1 VSRAVKGVI
10 VAGGGDGYSTDL
22 ARRIEEHGVALVRVD
37 PGDREALTRELS
49 DADAL
54 LCNRLEP
61 TDTEAATRLR
71 LIQALSAGADRVD
84 REAVPSGC
92 TLCNLFGH
100 EQAIAEWCLMAML
113 ALSRRLLTYDRRLRE
128 GDWAQDLPWEL
139 ELAGRVV
146 GTIGYGHIGRRV
158 ADLAR
163 AVGMDV
169 VAATRS
175 PSDDRAEGLRR
186 LMGLDELGV
195 LLAESDFVVVAVPSA
210 DETRGLVGAAELERL
225 GPDSYLLNVARGDV
239 VDERALYEA
248 LRGGTI
254 AGAAIDVWYRY
265 PRGGAPTFPSELAFH
280 ELDNVLMTP
289 HASGSTTGTQER
301 RAAFLAD
308 QLRRLADGRPL
319 ENVLAV
325 GPPS

>member
-1 VSRAVKGVI
+1 MKAVI
-10 VAGGGDGYSTDL
+10 VAGGGDGYATDL
-22 ARRIEEHGVALVRVD
+22 TRRIEAQGVPLVRVD
-37 PGDREALTRELS
+37 PGDPEALRRELA

-61 TDTEAATRLR
+61 GDTDGAGRLR
-71 LIQALSAGADRVD
+71 LVQALSAGADRVD
-84 REAVPSGC
+84 PAAVPPGC

-100 EQAIAEWCLMAML
+100 EQAMAEWALMAML

-128 GDWAQDLPWEL
+128 GDWAANLPWEL
-139 ELAGRVV
+139 ELSGRVAA
-146 GTIGYGHIGRRV
+146 TIGYGHIGRRV
-158 ADLAR
+158 AELAR

-175 PSDDRAEGLRR
+175 PSPGRADGLRR
-186 LMGLDELGV
+186 LAGLDELGDV
-195 LLAESDFVVVAVPSA
+195 LSEADFAVVAVPSTP
-210 DETRGLVGAAELERL
+210 DTRGLIGAAELERL
-225 GPDSYLLNVARGDV
+225 GADGYLVNVARGDV

-248 LRGGTI
+248 LRDRVI

-265 PRGGAPTFPSELAFH
+265 PRGGARTLPSDQPIH
-280 ELDNVLMTP
+280 ELDNVLMAP
-289 HASGSTTGTQER
+289 HVSGRTTGTQER
-301 RAAFLAD
+301 RAAFLAE
-308 QLRRLADGRPL
+308 QLRRLEEGRPL

>member
-1 VSRAVKGVI
+1 VKTVI
-10 VAGGGDGYSTDL
+10 VAGGGDGYATDL
-22 ARRIEEHGVALVRVD
+22 ARRIEAEGVALVRVD
-37 PGDREALTRELS
+37 PGDGEALRRELA

-61 TDTEAATRLR
+61 SDTESANGLR
-71 LIQALSAGADRVD
+71 LVQALSAGADRVD
-84 REAVPSGC
+84 PEAVPPGC
-92 TLCNLFGH
+92 MLCNLFGH
-100 EQAIAEWCLMAML
+100 EQAIAEWALMAML

-128 GDWAQDLPWEL
+128 GDWASSLPWEI

-158 ADLAR
+158 AEVAR

-175 PSDDRAEGLRR
+175 PSDERAQGLRC
-186 LMGLDELGV
+186 LLSLDDLGA
-195 LLAESDFVVVAVPSA
+195 LLAEADFAVVAVPST
-210 DETRGLVGAAELERL
+210 DGTRGLVGARELERL
-225 GPDSYLLNVARGDV
+225 GPAGFLLNVARGDV

-248 LRGGTI
+248 LRDGTI
-254 AGAAIDVWYRY
+254 AGAALDVWYRY
-265 PRGGAPTFPSELAFH
+265 PRGGAPTHPSALPFH
-280 ELDNVLMTP
+280 ELENVLMTP
-289 HASGSTTGTQER
+289 HVSGRTTGTQAR
-301 RAAFLAD
+301 RAAFLAE

-325 GPPS
+325 GPRS